1 MSNKE
6 LIENLISKK
15 ILITPDIINSFIKTD
30 RAFFVLPQY
39 KEEAYDD
46 KPLPIGYGATISQP
60 TTVAFMLE
68 KLQPKPG
75 DKILEIGTGSG
86 YQTAL
91 LANIAGDKGKI
102 YSIEYIPELKKFAE
116 ENLKRYFGNSKN
128 KNIFLFVGDG
138 KKGLKDY
145 SSFDKI
151 ISTASGKEIPKQ
163 WKEQLKIG
171 GRIVAPVGTDIV
183 VLDKIGDNEF
193 EEKKYPGFLFVE
205 LK

>member
-15 ILITPDIINSFIKTD
+15 VLSTSDVIKAFWGVD

-39 KEEAYDD
+39 REEAYDD

-68 KLQPKPG
+68 KLELNPG

-91 LANIAGDKGKI
+91 LI
-102 YSIEYIPELKKFAE
+102 L
-116 ENLKRYFGNSKN
+116 
-128 KNIFLFVGDG
+128 
-138 KKGLKDY
+138 
-145 SSFDKI
+145 
-151 ISTASGKEIPKQ
+151 
-163 WKEQLKIG
+163 
-171 GRIVAPVGTDIV
+171 
-183 VLDKIGDNEF
+183 
-193 EEKKYPGFLFVE
+193 
-205 LK
+205 